1 MANSSS
7 VQNQQTEMSEN
18 RRKIDLAT
26 RSLVLTNDQIS
37 KISNLLLNEINEGLR
52 RETNPIA
59 SVKCFPTYVRDVPDG
74 TEKGKFMAL
83 DLGGTNFRVLV
94 IDLDGEKFSMDNE
107 IYAIP
112 HEIMTGTG
120 AQLFD
125 HIAACM
131 ASFMDKRNLKQLKL
145 PLGFTFSFPC
155 RQEGLTKA
163 RLVSWTKGFCC
174 SGVEG
179 EDVVQMLRE
188 AIRRRG
194 DFDIDVMAVINDTTG
209 TLMSC
214 AHKNRQCRVG
224 VIIGTGF
231 NACYMENKE
240 KVELFNE
247 DLPGPNQVIVNT
259 EWGAF
264 GDNGV
269 LDFVRTDWDD
279 EVNTYSLNKGRQLF
293 EKMISGM
300 YMGEL
305 VRSVAASLCRDGLM
319 FGGKGSTELF
329 TPHRFQS
336 AYVSAIEGDP
346 DGDYTNTKKA
356 CDEMNLSHA
365 TIDDQ
370 EALRL
375 ICHRIS
381 IRAAHLAS
389 AAIATLLNRLN
400 QPHTTVGIDGS
411 VFKYHPNFKTLM
423 NEKILELINP
433 GLEFEL
439 MLSEDGSGRGAA
451 LVAAVA
457 VRQQEDL
464 KKLYKRKITPT
475 PLNLGRTVTNGN
487 TTTTVN

>member
-1 MANSSS
+1 M
-7 VQNQQTEMSEN
+7 EN
-18 RRKIDLAT
+18 VDLAT
-26 RSLVLTNDQIS
+26 RSLILTNDQIA

-52 RETNPIA
+52 KETNPIA
-59 SVKCFPTYVRDVPDG
+59 GVKCYPTYVRDVPDG
-74 TEKGKFMAL
+74 SEKGKFMAL

-94 IDLDGEKFSMDNE
+94 IDIDGDAFAMDNE

-112 HEIMTGTG
+112 QEIMVGSG
-120 AQLFD
+120 VQLFD

-131 ASFMDKRNLKQLKL
+131 ATFMEKRNIKHYKL

-179 EDVVQMLRE
+179 EDVVTLLRE
-188 AIRRRG
+188 AVARRN
-194 DFDIDVMAVINDTTG
+194 DIEIDVMAVVNDTTG

-231 NACYMENKE
+231 NACYMEKIKN
-240 KVELFNE
+240 VELFTE
-247 DLPGPNQVIVNT
+247 DLPGPDQVIVNT

-269 LDFVRTDWDD
+269 LDFVRSDWDD

-305 VRSVAASLCRDGLM
+305 VRSISADLTRRGLM
-319 FGGKGSTELF
+319 FGGKGSENLF
-329 TPHRFQS
+329 TPHRFKS

-346 DGDYTNTKKA
+346 DGDYTNTRKA
-356 CDEMNLSHA
+356 CEEMNLSHA
-365 TIDDQ
+365 TVEDY
-370 EALRL
+370 ESLRL

-381 IRAAHLAS
+381 LRAAHLAS

-400 QPHTTVGIDGS
+400 RPHTTVGIDGS
-411 VFKYHPNFKTLM
+411 VFKYHPNFKAVM
-423 NEKILELINP
+423 NEKIIELINP
-433 GLEFEL
+433 GVEFEL

-457 VRQQEDL
+457 VRQQQQLKEQQKNRIVVNPKVLNNDL
-464 KKLYKRKITPT
+464 DRIISNY
-475 PLNLGRTVTNGN
+475 GTNISQQ
-487 TTTTVN
+487 

>member
-1 MANSSS
+1 
-7 VQNQQTEMSEN
+7 MSDAQ
-18 RRKIDLAT
+18 RKIDLAT

-59 SVKCFPTYVRDVPDG
+59 SVKCYPTFVRDVPDG

-94 IDLDGEKFSMDNE
+94 IDIDGEKFAMDNE
-107 IYAIP
+107 IYSIP
-112 HEIMTGTG
+112 VEIMTGTG
-120 AQLFD
+120 EQLFD

-131 ASFMDKRNLKQLKL
+131 STFMTKRNIKDMKL

-179 EDVVQMLRE
+179 EDVVTLLRQ
-188 AIRRRG
+188 AVKRRG
-194 DFDIDVMAVINDTTG
+194 DIDIDVMAVVNDTTG

-214 AHKNRQCRVG
+214 AHKNRECRVG

-231 NACYMENKE
+231 NACYMEHKKNA
-240 KVELFNE
+240 ELFHE
-247 DLPGPNQVIVNT
+247 DLPGPDQVIVNA

-269 LDFVRTDWDD
+269 LDFFRTDWDD

-305 VRSVAASLCRDGLM
+305 VRSIAADLCRRGLL
-319 FGGKGSTELF
+319 FGGKGSTQLF
-329 TPHRFQS
+329 TPHLFKS

-346 DGDYTNTKKA
+346 DGDFTNVIKA
-356 CDEMNLSHA
+356 CEEMNLSHA
-365 TIDDQ
+365 TKEDYEGIKM
-370 EALRL
+370 

-381 IRAAHLAS
+381 LRAAHLAS

-400 QPHTTVGIDGS
+400 RPHTTVGIDGS
-411 VFKYHPNFKTLM
+411 VFKYHPNFKTVM
-423 NEKILELINP
+423 NEKILELVNP
-433 GLEFEL
+433 GVEFEL

-457 VRQQEDL
+457 VRQQEEL
-464 KKLYKRKITPT
+464 RKRGRFRKITPIPDSMK
-475 PLNLGRTVTNGN
+475 PLVNGN
-487 TTTTVN
+487 NGNKSTTTNNNNAEIVN

>member
-1 MANSSS
+1 
-7 VQNQQTEMSEN
+7 MSEAQ
-18 RRKIDLAT
+18 RKIDLAT
-26 RSLVLTNDQIS
+26 RALVLTNDQIS

-59 SVKCFPTYVRDVPDG
+59 SVKCYPTFVRDVPDG

-94 IDLDGEKFSMDNE
+94 IDIDGDKFAMDNE

-112 HEIMTGTG
+112 EEIMTGTG
-120 AQLFD
+120 EQLFD

-131 ASFMDKRNLKQLKL
+131 SSFMGKRNIKNLKL

-179 EDVVQMLRE
+179 EDVVTLLRE
-188 AIRRRG
+188 AVKRRG
-194 DFDIDVMAVINDTTG
+194 DIEIDVMAVVNDTTG

-214 AHKNRQCRVG
+214 AHKNRECRVG

-231 NACYMENKE
+231 NACYMEHKRN
-240 KVELFNE
+240 VELFHE
-247 DLPGPNQVIVNT
+247 DLPGPDQVIVNT

-269 LDFVRTDWDD
+269 LDFFR
-279 EVNTYSLNKGRQLF
+279 SL
-293 EKMISGM
+293 
-300 YMGEL
+300 
-305 VRSVAASLCRDGLM
+305 
-319 FGGKGSTELF
+319 ELF
-329 TPHRFQS
+329 TPHLFKS

-346 DGDYTNTKKA
+346 DGDYTSVIKA
-356 CDEMNLSHA
+356 CEEMNLAHA
-365 TIDDQ
+365 TTEDYEGI
-370 EALRL
+370 RL

-381 IRAAHLAS
+381 LRAAHLAS

-400 QPHTTVGIDGS
+400 RPHTTVGIDGS
-411 VFKYHPNFKTLM
+411 VFKYHPNFKTVM
-423 NEKILELINP
+423 NEKILELVNP
-433 GLEFEL
+433 GVEFEL

-457 VRQQEDL
+457 VRQQEEL
-464 KKLYKRKITPT
+464 RKRGRYRKITPIPDSMK
-475 PLNLGRTVTNGN
+475 PLVNGN
-487 TTTTVN
+487 NKSTTNINNNEIVN